1 MQYMN
6 KAYLLIGGNMG
17 NRLQNLGR
25 AVDLLGGPGTVRA
38 LSGLY
43 ETAAWGITD
52 QPSFLNQA
60 ILLETDLEARTLLQA
75 VLSIEK
81 IMGRKREIK
90 YGPRIID
97 IDILFYNRDI
107 IHEPGLV
114 VPHPEIQNRRFAL
127 APLHEIAGDFIHP
140 VLGKSIAE
148 LLKECPDKL
157 AVKKYS

>member
-60 ILLETDLEARTLLQA
+60 ILLETDL
-75 VLSIEK
+75 
-81 IMGRKREIK
+81 
-90 YGPRIID
+90 
-97 IDILFYNRDI
+97 
-107 IHEPGLV
+107 
-114 VPHPEIQNRRFAL
+114 
-127 APLHEIAGDFIHP
+127 
-140 VLGKSIAE
+140 
-148 LLKECPDKL
+148 
-157 AVKKYS
+157 